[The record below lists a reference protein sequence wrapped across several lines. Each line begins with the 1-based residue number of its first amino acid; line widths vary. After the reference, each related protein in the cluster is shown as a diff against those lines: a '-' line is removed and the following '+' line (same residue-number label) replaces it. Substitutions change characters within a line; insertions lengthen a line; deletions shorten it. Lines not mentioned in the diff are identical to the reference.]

1 MSCESVYRP
10 PLIGV
15 LASTS
20 SISASSA
27 LLSTMSPAA
36 MFSKLR
42 FLLLCDGWGE
52 HAYHVTK
59 KPRSLTKNPA

>member
-1 MSCESVYRP
+1 MFCESVYRP

-27 LLSTMSPAA
+27 LLSKMSPAA

-42 FLLLCDGWGE
+42 FLLLCDG
-52 HAYHVTK
+52 
-59 KPRSLTKNPA
+59 